1 MTTEQFDREKR
12 YQIAMHIARTML
24 SQDLITD
31 QEYLQINT
39 IFIEKY
45 QPFFGCLYRDIP

>member
-12 YQIAMHIARTML
+12 YQIAMHVARTML
-24 SQDLITD
+24 NQTLISE
-31 QEYLQINT
+31 QEYRQINT

-45 QPFFGCLYRDIP
+45 RPFYGCLYRDYP